1 MEKKDIVK
9 ILNKGKEYILKEE
22 NKALWSNEDFVK
34 EAINV
39 YGGICLSYASNK
51 LRNNKE
57 IVKLAISINADSFRY
72 ASVSLRN
79 DEEIFKYAIENKIV
93 MTCLKNAGEDI
104 RSNEEIMLPLCIDE
118 ILYFNICSSSLRKD
132 KQFTM
137 KVLEKNDEAVYY
149 MDQSFFNDKD
159 VVLLATKVASYS
171 VFDDV
176 SNDLLR
182 DNEFMI
188 KVFEYC
194 MQDRNSDKRIPSK
207 VFLVNKDIS
216 EAMQKFDKNLWNHI
230 SKRGTSRSIVVSDS
244 SLTFRYLI
252 AYLDE
257 KELKENMVNSPIN
270 TQKNKTM
277 KF

>member
-1 MEKKDIVK
+1 
-9 ILNKGKEYILKEE
+9 
-22 NKALWSNEDFVK
+22 
-34 EAINV
+34 
-39 YGGICLSYASNK
+39 
-51 LRNNKE
+51 
-57 IVKLAISINADSFRY
+57 
-72 ASVSLRN
+72 
-79 DEEIFKYAIENKIV
+79 
-93 MTCLKNAGEDI
+93 
-104 RSNEEIMLPLCIDE
+104 
-118 ILYFNICSSSLRKD
+118 
-132 KQFTM
+132 M